1 MITKI
6 ISEFC
11 EEESNYHRFLSELGF
26 GVSLTEQ

>member
-6 ISEFC
+6 ISKFSD
-11 EEESNYHRFLSELGF
+11 EESNYHRFLSELGI